1 LFGCL
6 VVVGGSI
13 VLAVH
18 LSLLARCANNAF
30 TTDSRSIS
38 YPVASVD
45 HLFVGSQII
54 MDVTVQQ
61 SNDST
66 SDSVV
71 VTYQGR
77 VSAEEYLSQFYL
89 DTQESN
95 LQINRVNL
103 NFQVK
108 YHFTVL
114 NLIVHRVPVGMPEI
128 VYNY

>member
-1 LFGCL
+1 
-6 VVVGGSI
+6 
-13 VLAVH
+13 
-18 LSLLARCANNAF
+18 
-30 TTDSRSIS
+30 
-38 YPVASVD
+38 
-45 HLFVGSQII
+45 

-103 NFQVK
+103 NFQVA